1 MTQNRLATLARMYS
15 AVDLESGDVH
25 ALLERALP

>member
-1 MTQNRLATLARMYS
+1 MTQNRLATHASMYG
-15 AVDLESGDVH
+15 AVDLESGDMH